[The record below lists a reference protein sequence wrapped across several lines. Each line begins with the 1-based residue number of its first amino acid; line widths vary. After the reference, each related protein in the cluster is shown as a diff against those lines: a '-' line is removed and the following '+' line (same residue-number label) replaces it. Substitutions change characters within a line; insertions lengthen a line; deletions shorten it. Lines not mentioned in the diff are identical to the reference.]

1 MCDASHWITGKR
13 ASVSRSWMWEDRRGC
28 GHPTNPN
35 DSSMSRVLSSP
46 LRDELGGLRAEE
58 NPNEIDWKEGRK
70 GYLRYG
76 GDAPGEAG
84 GDFLRRRRIGI
95 CGVDVAG
102 CVEKIQNLLDTA
114 WVWDC
119 VLHTM
124 LYSFSPQSSLVYCL
138 HMVWNLDPD
147 FLSFTIWLNYYS
159 YRLIFFFG
167 IKRSFEFIL
176 SCNLILLFVVL

>member
-84 GDFLRRRRIGI
+84 SDFLRRRRVRI
-95 CGVDVAG
+95 CYVDVAG
-102 CVEKIQNLLDTA
+102 RVEEIQNLLHTA
-114 WVWDC
+114 WVWVS
-119 VLHTM
+119 VLHAT
-124 LYSFSPQSSLVYCL
+124 LSTLSSFRLRARCLSPVGFTVYI
-138 HMVWNLDPD
+138 WFGTW
-147 FLSFTIWLNYYS
+147 FLQ
-159 YRLIFFFG
+159 FG
-167 IKRSFEFIL
+167 
-176 SCNLILLFVVL
+176 